1 MNRGKKKKLKAE
13 AKLVQDA
20 VVQAIEKALEEM
32 QSSCD
37 DNVNKE
43 NAQHEK
49 TVDTEMC

>member
-13 AKLVQDA
+13 ARLVQDA
-20 VVQAIEKALEEM
+20 VVQAIEKALKEM

-43 NAQHEK
+43 NAQHEEIS
-49 TVDTEMC
+49 DTEMC

>member
-20 VVQAIEKALEEM
+20 VVQAIEKVLEEM
-32 QSSCD
+32 
-37 DNVNKE
+37 
-43 NAQHEK
+43 AQGEKHEE

>member
-13 AKLVQDA
+13 ARLVQDA
-20 VVQAIEKALEEM
+20 VVQAIEKALKDM

-37 DNVNKE
+37 DKE

>member
-37 DNVNKE
+37 DKE

>member
-13 AKLVQDA
+13 ARLVQDA

-37 DNVNKE
+37 DKE
-43 NAQHEK
+43 NARHEE
-49 TVDTEMC
+49 TGDTEMC

>member
-13 AKLVQDA
+13 ARLVQDA

-37 DNVNKE
+37 DKE
-43 NAQHEK
+43 NTRHEK
-49 TVDTEMC
+49 TIDTEMC